1 MSMLRLLSAIA
12 LVSSASVASAANAP
26 ANIVYPID
34 GGTYQNYFTSSFGAT
49 CPGGQYTAYWGFDS
63 STVGNGTYYD
73 QISVQFSH
81 KLPSGSHT
89 FWVKTS
95 CGYDVV
101 KFKVL

>member
-1 MSMLRLLSAIA
+1 MKKLHLFSAIA
-12 LVSSASVASAANAP
+12 LVSVVSTASAANAP
-26 ANIVYPID
+26 VNIVYPID
-34 GGTYQNYFTSSFGAT
+34 GNAYNNYFTSSFGAT
-49 CPGGQYTAYWGFDS
+49 CGGGQYSAVWGFDS
-63 STVGNGTYYD
+63 TTVGNGTYYD

-81 KLPSGSHT
+81 KLPSGTHT